1 MSNYSNPERR
11 IVLLFCDH
19 FLLERGHFG
28 LFCSAVRK
36 DAGVERLSEMM
47 GHRIHV
53 SIHTSQAGGTQ
64 RIGGPSHTPLTMWR
78 FGLGNKGDEPPLD
91 GQSAATTA
99 SGTTATSAAAG
110 SGHPSS
116 SPRGIFAGG
125 GGPPQDRTPP
135 PAHLNRQVSSGRGN
149 SNNSGRQQ

>member
-1 MSNYSNPERR
+1 
-11 IVLLFCDH
+11 
-19 FLLERGHFG
+19 LERGHFG
-28 LFCSAVRK
+28 LFSAVRK
-36 DAGVERLSEMM
+36 DAGVERNDGAS
-47 GHRIHV
+47 HTRNRI
-53 SIHTSQAGGTQ
+53 SIQAGGTQ

-116 SPRGIFAGG
+116 SPQGIFAGDG